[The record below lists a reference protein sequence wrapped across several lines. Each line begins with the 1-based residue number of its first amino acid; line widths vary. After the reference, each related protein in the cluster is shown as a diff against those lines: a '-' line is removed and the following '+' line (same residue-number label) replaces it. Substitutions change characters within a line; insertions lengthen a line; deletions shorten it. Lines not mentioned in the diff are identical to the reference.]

1 MGIQPTFQPDR
12 RAFLQRSM
20 RGGATAAAVYGG
32 LLLPQVESVAK
43 PVPEQHV
50 AIGVSQTASLSNLP
64 LLLAHELG
72 FFRAEGI
79 VLDWVPLASEAAAAQ
94 ALAKGR
100 ISLLSSDFAHTLMHD
115 ARGGEL
121 KAFVVQAR
129 TPQMVFGVLPRS
141 LVGYRQFSDLKG
153 RRVCTLPTSTASQ
166 LVINRLMQ
174 DAGLRGVELS
184 IVTIAEPADM
194 LDQVRRGGMDA
205 FCMDHAMVAALE
217 QRGEVRVVADTRSL
231 KGTLDVFGG
240 PMPGAVVCAPAAYI
254 QQHPD
259 VCQATANAV
268 VRALKWLR
276 TAGPSDLIKA
286 LSSVA
291 LDADRVNYL
300 AALEKSRDGFSGD
313 GVLSDAA
320 AATALAAVSRL
331 DARVSPS
338 HLKLAQS
345 FTNEFALR
353 AKARFRA

>member
-1 MGIQPTFQPDR
+1 MGIPPIFQPDR
-12 RAFLQRSM
+12 RTFFRS
-20 RGGATAAAVYGG
+20 GLHSCAALAAAIGAAP
-32 LLLPQVESVAK
+32 LLRAESAAK
-43 PVPEQHV
+43 PAVEQHV
-50 AIGVSQTASLSNLP
+50 AIGVPQAASLSNLP
-64 LLLAHELG
+64 LLLARELG

-100 ISLLSSDFAHTLMHD
+100 ISLLSCDFAHTLIHD
-115 ARGGEL
+115 VRGGEL

-141 LVGYRQFSDLKG
+141 LAGYRQFSDLKG
-153 RRVCTLPTSTASQ
+153 RRVCTLPASTASQ

-174 DAGLRGVELS
+174 EAGLSGVELS

-194 LDQVRRGGMDA
+194 LDQVRSGGMDA

-231 KGTLDVFGG
+231 KGTVDMFGG
-240 PMPGAVVCAPAAYI
+240 PMPGAVVCASAGYI

-259 VCQATANAV
+259 VCQATAHAV

-286 LSSVA
+286 LSSVS
-291 LDADRVNYL
+291 LDAERVNYL

-331 DARVSPS
+331 DARASLS
-338 HLKLAQS
+338 RARLAQS

-353 AKARFRA
+353 AKARFRV

>member
-1 MGIQPTFQPDR
+1 MGIFPTFQTDR
-12 RAFLQRSM
+12 RAFFRS
-20 RGGATAAAVYGG
+20 GLHSCAAVAAAMGAVP
-32 LLLPQVESVAK
+32 LLRAESAGKPVVES
-43 PVPEQHV
+43 HV
-50 AIGVSQTASLSNLP
+50 SIGVPQAASLSNLP
-64 LLLAHELG
+64 LLLARELG
-72 FFRAEGI
+72 FFKAEGI

-100 ISLLSSDFAHTLMHD
+100 ISLLSCDFAHTLMHGV
-115 ARGGEL
+115 RGGEL

-129 TPQMVFGVLPRS
+129 TPQMVFGVLPRA
-141 LVGYRQFSDLKG
+141 LAGYRQFSDLKG
-153 RRVCTLPTSTASQ
+153 RRVCTLPASTASQ

-174 DAGLRGVELS
+174 EAGLSGVELS
-184 IVTIAEPADM
+184 IVTLAEPADM
-194 LDQVRRGGMDA
+194 LDQVRSGGMDA

-231 KGTLDVFGG
+231 KGTLDMFGG
-240 PMPGAVVCAPAAYI
+240 PMPGAVVCASTGYI
-254 QQHPD
+254 RQHPD

-286 LSSVA
+286 LSSVS
-291 LDADRVNYL
+291 LDAERVNYL

-331 DARVSPS
+331 DARVSLS
-338 HLKLAQS
+338 RARLAQS

-353 AKARFRA
+353 AKARFRV

>member
-1 MGIQPTFQPDR
+1 MGNLPTFQPDR
-12 RAFLQRSM
+12 RTFLRCSA
-20 RGGATAAAVYGG
+20 RGGTAAAAALGAMF
-32 LLLPQVESVAK
+32 LLRVESAAK
-43 PVPEQHV
+43 PVPEQRV

-100 ISLLSSDFAHTLMHD
+100 ISLLSCDFAHTLMHD

-129 TPQMVFGVLPRS
+129 TPQMVFGVLQRS
-141 LVGYRQFSDLKG
+141 LASYRQFSDLKG

-174 DAGLRGVELS
+174 EAGLSGFELS

-194 LDQVRRGGMDA
+194 LEQVRSGGMDA

-240 PMPGAVVCAPAAYI
+240 PMPGAVVCAPATYI

-276 TAGPSDLIKA
+276 TAGPSDLVKA

-313 GVLSDAA
+313 GVLSDVAA
-320 AATALAAVSRL
+320 TTALAAVNRL
-331 DARVSPS
+331 DTRVS
-338 HLKLAQS
+338 LNRTKLAQS